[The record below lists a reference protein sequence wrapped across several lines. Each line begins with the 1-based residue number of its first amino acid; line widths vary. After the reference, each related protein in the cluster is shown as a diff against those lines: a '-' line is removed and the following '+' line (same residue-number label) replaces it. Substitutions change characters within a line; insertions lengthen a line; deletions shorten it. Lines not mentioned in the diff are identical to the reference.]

1 MCLQVTPRSRPD
13 IAHVGRR
20 LTLLLQFPRS
30 GNRSLGRLMIE
41 DCRRH
46 CIASNRKS
54 DSFSPLGGALLLSG
68 SKRAFSSCTGLTG
81 LTGLAAGFLDRG
93 LVDLST
99 LGRPVDPLEGIIRC
113 GDEIA
118 GRDGNWRTHLI
129 LTGRPRYRRPA
140 RQLCNLCSSF

>member
-1 MCLQVTPRSRPD
+1 MWKLYLQSPLQTLYTLAYV
-13 IAHVGRR
+13 

-30 GNRSLGRLMIE
+30 GKRSLGLLMIE

-54 DSFSPLGGALLLSG
+54 DSFSPLEEALRLLAG
-68 SKRAFSSCTGLTG
+68 SEKRAFNSCTGF
-81 LTGLAAGFLDRG
+81 TGLASGFLGRG

-99 LGRPVDPLEGIIRC
+99 LGRPVDPLEGIICC

-118 GRDGNWRTHLI
+118 GRDRNWRTHLI
-129 LTGRPRYRRPA
+129 LTSRPRVETDS
-140 RQLCNLCSSF
+140 LTV

>member
-1 MCLQVTPRSRPD
+1 MASPTTDKMNSIFKREKYENCIYKLNPGLLSRHY
-13 IAHVGRR
+13 AEC

-30 GNRSLGRLMIE
+30 GRSLGLLMIE

-54 DSFSPLGGALLLSG
+54 DSFSPLEGARLLVG
-68 SKRAFSSCTGLTG
+68 SEKRAFNSCTGF
-81 LTGLAAGFLDRG
+81 TGLAAGFLGRG

-118 GRDGNWRTHLI
+118 GRDRNSE
-129 LTGRPRYRRPA
+129 LT
-140 RQLCNLCSSF
+140 SS